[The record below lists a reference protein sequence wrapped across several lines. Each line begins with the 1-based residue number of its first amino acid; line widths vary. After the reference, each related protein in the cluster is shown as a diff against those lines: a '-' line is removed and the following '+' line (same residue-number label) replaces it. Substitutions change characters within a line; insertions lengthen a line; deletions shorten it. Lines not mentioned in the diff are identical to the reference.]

1 MQLIRK
7 NFLANKTIFIDGLWG
22 CGKTMI
28 SSIVSSFP
36 KVELLSYIPEIERII
51 ELHFLKKISDDA
63 AETMIRLHTD
73 EKIYHQMM
81 SRDVNFRPSDLS
93 SIFNSNQLYKYLK
106 RAFSSGDE
114 KIPKKI
120 ELYQP
125 ILNVASHH
133 MLSNS
138 LPVFKA
144 LEKRVVFFEVVRHP
158 LYMIKQIFLNY
169 ENLIGD
175 VRSFSLYVNKENHI
189 LPSYAHEWKDLYLK
203 SNSMDRSI
211 YYLDYFINKTKQS
224 KLNILKDFQDQILT
238 IPFEKFVISPDNY
251 LRKMETLIGSSINSS
266 VKKMLKKQKVPRKK
280 ISQGIDLEI
289 YRRCGWEPSKK
300 GLSEKDE
307 LEVRKNYV
315 KKFSSKS
322 AFKVMDKL
330 CEDYEKTYMQDLI
343 FDK

>member
-1 MQLIRK
+1 MKLVRE

-36 KVELLSYIPEIERII
+36 KVELLSYIPEIERVI
-51 ELHFLKKISDDA
+51 ELHFLKKISGDA

-93 SIFNSNQLYKYLK
+93 SVFNSNQLSKYLK

-138 LPVFKA
+138 LPIFKA
-144 LEKRVVFFEVVRHP
+144 LEDRVVFIEVVRHP

-175 VRSFSLYVNKENHI
+175 VRSFSLYVSKENEI
-189 LPSYAHEWKDLYLK
+189 IPSYAHEWKDLYLK
-203 SNSMDRSI
+203 SNSMDKAI
-211 YYLDYFINKTKQS
+211 YYLDYFINKTKRS
-224 KLNILKDFQDQILT
+224 KETILKDYKDQVLT
-238 IPFEKFVISPDNY
+238 IPFEKFVISPNNY
-251 LRKMETLIGSSINSS
+251 LKNMEKLIGNTVNSS
-266 VKKMLKKQKVPRKK
+266 VKRMLKKQNIPRKK
-280 ISQGIDLEI
+280 ISEGIDLEI
-289 YRRCGWEPSKK
+289 YKRCGWEPYKK
-300 GLSEKDE
+300 GLSEKEE
-307 LEVRKNYV
+307 LEVRRNYV
-315 KKFSSKS
+315 KKFASKS
-322 AFKVMDKL
+322 ALIIMDNL
-330 CEDYEKTYMQDLI
+330 CKDYEKVLMKDM
-343 FDK
+343 FNK